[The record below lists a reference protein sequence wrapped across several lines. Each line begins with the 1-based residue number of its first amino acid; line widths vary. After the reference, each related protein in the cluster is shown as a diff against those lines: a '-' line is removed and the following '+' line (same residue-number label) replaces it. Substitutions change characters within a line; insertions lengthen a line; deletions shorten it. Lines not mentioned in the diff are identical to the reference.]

1 MKTSYD
7 TTAFAKINLFL
18 RCCGK
23 YPNGYHR
30 LYMLMQQIGIGD
42 DILVELDDEREYVI
56 ELESGVDIPRE
67 KNLGYK
73 AAKAFYDCYT
83 DKLRAEAK
91 PVPKFPYTF
100 IRETKKVPSQAGLGG
115 GSSDAA
121 AVLQILQQHFGNP
134 LTDEEMNA
142 TAAKLGADVPF
153 FLFGG
158 TCICEGVGE
167 IVTELPDLSG
177 VNIILVKPEVG
188 VGTKECY
195 ELSDENPALFDEDAY
210 REQMNAVFTDEK
222 KLPVERIA
230 QAAPFL
236 VNDLQEPAV
245 HLAPVIAE
253 LIDVVKNTGAVFS
266 AMTGSGSCVF
276 GIYEDEKSAGE
287 AEAALQNDPRTSG
300 CQIIPSVLI

>member
-67 KNLGYK
+67 KDLGYK

-91 PVPKFPYTF
+91 PVPKLPYTF

-253 LIDVVKNTGAVFS
+253 LIDAVKNTGAVFS

-287 AEAALQNDPRTSG
+287 AEEALQNDPRTSG

>member
-67 KNLGYK
+67 KDLGYK

-91 PVPKFPYTF
+91 PVPKLPYTF

-177 VNIILVKPEVG
+177 VNIILVKPEAG

-253 LIDVVKNTGAVFS
+253 LIDAVKNTGAVFS

>member
-67 KNLGYK
+67 KDLGYK

-91 PVPKFPYTF
+91 PVPKLPYTF

-134 LTDEEMNA
+134 LTEEEMNA

-167 IVTELPDLSG
+167 IVTELPGLSG

-195 ELSDENPALFDEDAY
+195 ELSDENPALFDENAY

-253 LIDVVKNTGAVFS
+253 LIDAVKNTGAVFS

-287 AEAALQNDPRTSG
+287 AEEALQNDPRTSG

>member
-23 YPNGYHR
+23 YDNGYHR
-30 LYMLMQQIGIGD
+30 LYMLMQQIGLGD
-42 DILVELDDEREYVI
+42 DIFIEFDDDRDFAI
-56 ELESGVDIPRE
+56 GIESGVDIPPE
-67 KNLGYK
+67 KDLGYK

-83 DKLRAEAK
+83 DKLRAESK
-91 PVPKFPYTF
+91 PVPKLPYTF

-158 TCICEGVGE
+158 TCICAGVGE
-167 IVTELPDLSG
+167 IVTELPGLSG

-195 ELSDENPALFDEDAY
+195 ELSDENPALFDEDAS

-222 KLPVERIA
+222 KLTVERIA

-236 VNDLQEPAV
+236 VNDLQEPAS

-253 LIDVVKNTGAVFS
+253 LIDAVKNTRAVFS

-287 AEAALQNDPRTSG
+287 AEEALQNDPRTSG